1 MTNKKFTKS
10 EQRVTKIMRF
20 ILENY
25 NQEYIKQ
32 DVEVLSELILVARI
46 IHQRFKIS
54 WGEKIKKNQSVEFA
68 KKEILKEIKNDEY
81 YDLIK
86 KFISDYRQSRDTNL
100 KTINN

>member
-10 EQRVTKIMRF
+10 EQRVTEIMRF
-20 ILENY
+20 ILESY

-54 WGEKIKKNQSVEFA
+54 LGKKIKKNQSVELA
-68 KKEILKEIKNDEY
+68 KEGIFKEIKDDEY

-86 KFISDYRQSRDTNL
+86 TFVSDYREFRDTN
-100 KTINN
+100 